1 MLRTVAFTRI
11 GRKCGFGLIEVVAAS
26 GIISMVILSVSLFF
40 QKTLE
45 LSKFAQ
51 DTVQANYLLEEGVD
65 IVQAERSER
74 WSTDLG
80 GLGVGSLV
88 SGTDYYTDFLSS
100 GFWGISATPEMLA
113 GRFER
118 KVAVGNVSR
127 DPVTRNIE
135 AIYNVANNDPDTRK
149 VTVSVGWWTKAGT
162 TTKSI
167 TTYVTNLFLLP

>member
-1 MLRTVAFTRI
+1 
-11 GRKCGFGLIEVVAAS
+11 
-26 GIISMVILSVSLFF
+26 
-40 QKTLE
+40 
-45 LSKFAQ
+45 
-51 DTVQANYLLEEGVD
+51 
-65 IVQAERSER
+65 
-74 WSTDLG
+74 
-80 GLGVGSLV
+80 
-88 SGTDYYTDFLSS
+88 
-100 GFWGISATPEMLA
+100 MLA